1 MPVITTFGIRQK
13 IIERGVVVAIPV
25 FIDDEE
31 SFEKSISS
39 SAIATGAEKSM
50 ARAAVAPERQPKRAN
65 FLIVFCC

>member
-31 SFEKSISS
+31 SF
-39 SAIATGAEKSM
+39 
-50 ARAAVAPERQPKRAN
+50 
-65 FLIVFCC
+65 